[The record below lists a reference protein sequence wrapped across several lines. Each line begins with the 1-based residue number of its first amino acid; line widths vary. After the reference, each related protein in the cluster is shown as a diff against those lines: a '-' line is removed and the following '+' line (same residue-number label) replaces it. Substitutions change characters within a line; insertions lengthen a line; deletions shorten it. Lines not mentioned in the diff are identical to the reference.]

1 MNTKEVPEKILERIR
16 KLLRLKE
23 GAEKIGSEGEA
34 YAAAQGVHRLLT
46 EYNLSMADIKDED
59 GKVSM
64 EIGESERI
72 NYDSEYGSRW
82 RRWTMT
88 TIAKYNYCELF
99 TVTGSPKMLLIGQ
112 VDNVAICKELFDYL
126 TKAFRRLS
134 RERYD
139 VALSLDRTLYM
150 DDRKRLWFRSYLEG
164 CAVGLDDNFE
174 AHQVT
179 SEERGLMVC
188 HKEAIMDWTK
198 QKHKVRD
205 DGRARHEQKRDMDPL
220 AFLTGQADGR
230 EISLNKQLK
239 QSQNKQLKK

>member
-1 MNTKEVPEKILERIR
+1 MTTTKEVPEKILEKIR

-46 EYNLSMADIKDED
+46 EYNLSLADLKDDD
-59 GKVSM
+59 GNVTM
-64 EIGESERI
+64 DIGESEKI

-82 RRWTMT
+82 RRWIMT
-88 TIAKYNYCELF
+88 TIAKFNYCELY

-134 RERYD
+134 RERYETN
-139 VALSLDRTLYM
+139 LSIDRSLYF

-164 CAVGLDDNFE
+164 CAIGLDENFE
-174 AHQVT
+174 AHQPT
-179 SEERGLMVC
+179 SEETGLMVC
-188 HKEAIMDWTK
+188 HKQAITEWAN
-198 QKHKVRD
+198 QKHKVKDSKPRNEQNRQM
-205 DGRARHEQKRDMDPL
+205 DGV
-220 AFLTGQADGR
+220 AFMVGRADGR
-230 EISLNKQLK
+230 DIALNKQLK
-239 QSQNKQLKK
+239 Q

>member
-16 KLLRLKE
+16 KLLRLQE

-46 EYNLSMADIKDED
+46 EYNLSMSDIKDED
-59 GKVSM
+59 GKVTM
-64 EIGESERI
+64 NIGESDKI

-82 RRWTMT
+82 RRWIMT

-99 TVTGSPKMLLIGQ
+99 IVTGSPKMLLIGQ

-126 TKAFRRLS
+126 VKTFRRLS
-134 RERYD
+134 RERFD
-139 VALSLDRTLYM
+139 IALSLDRALYFE
-150 DDRKRLWFRSYLEG
+150 DAKRLWFRSYLEG
-164 CAVGLDDNFE
+164 CAAGLDDNFE
-174 AHQVT
+174 SHQIT

-188 HKEAIMDWTK
+188 HKDAIMDWTK
-198 QKHKVRD
+198 QNHKVKEDAKPR
-205 DGRARHEQKRDMDPL
+205 REQKRDIDPL

-230 EISLNKQLK
+230 EVSLNKQLK
-239 QSQNKQLKK
+239 Q